1 MENAN
6 ENAAS
11 ASGGGAS
18 LTALI
23 SECED
28 YIKTEEFTKELSDK
42 ILQMFV
48 EERTRAKSEQQQQQR
63 DSDEDAYERISLVNE
78 RQAKL
83 LAERAAITLS
93 KEAFNRDKI
102 SLAHLD
108 VHPND
113 DSTNPAEKEEKC
125 ESRERQPNTRKA
137 RMERI
142 LERVSSESRAQL
154 SFKDVA
160 GIAGRDSMYENVD
173 AGYETTEHKASLR
186 MR

>member
-1 MENAN
+1 M
-6 ENAAS
+6 
-11 ASGGGAS
+11 
-18 LTALI
+18 
-23 SECED
+23 
-28 YIKTEEFTKELSDK
+28 KTESNGQSQKNGNAQDK
-42 ILQMFV
+42 GKNNQGKGH
-48 EERTRAKSEQQQQQR
+48 A
-63 DSDEDAYERISLVNE
+63 
-78 RQAKL
+78 
-83 LAERAAITLS
+83 
-93 KEAFNRDKI
+93 
-102 SLAHLD
+102 
-108 VHPND
+108 ND
-113 DSTNPAEKEEKC
+113 DSTNQGENEEKC

>member
-1 MENAN
+1 MDLEN
-6 ENAAS
+6 
-11 ASGGGAS
+11 
-18 LTALI
+18 
-23 SECED
+23 
-28 YIKTEEFTKELSDK
+28 
-42 ILQMFV
+42 
-48 EERTRAKSEQQQQQR
+48 
-63 DSDEDAYERISLVNE
+63 
-78 RQAKL
+78 
-83 LAERAAITLS
+83 
-93 KEAFNRDKI
+93 
-102 SLAHLD
+102 
-108 VHPND
+108 
-113 DSTNPAEKEEKC
+113 EEKC